1 MTENLLCLLSNFLCL
16 YLSQTS
22 SHLSVCSLS
31 GSAEVQVVH
40 TFNEWSYICN
50 LYFVS
55 NSNQMACHICHFSFG
70 VSRDNFFDA
79 N

>member
-1 MTENLLCLLSNFLCL
+1 MTETLLCLMANFLCL

-40 TFNEWSYICN
+40 TFNDGVI
-50 LYFVS
+50 FVIYTLS
-55 NSNQMACHICHFSFG
+55 QILTRWLAIFVIFLSGSVVTI
-70 VSRDNFFDA
+70 FFDA